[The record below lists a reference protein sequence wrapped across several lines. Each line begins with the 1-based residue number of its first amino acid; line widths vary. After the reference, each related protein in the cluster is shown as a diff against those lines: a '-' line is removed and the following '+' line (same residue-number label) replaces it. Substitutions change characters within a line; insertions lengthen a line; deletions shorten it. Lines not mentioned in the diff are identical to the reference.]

1 MSVPMDMSNSKLIRR
16 SDMHV
21 SWFWPMS
28 AGMSATNCVPMKL
41 RQIKDNKNQRNNYG
55 NIRKVDGL
63 TQTKELVTRDD

>member
-1 MSVPMDMSNSKLIRR
+1 
-16 SDMHV
+16 MHV